1 MDGEL
6 RGFRPLR
13 RARSLAR
20 STGAVTGSC
29 VTVGVTLGALGL
41 GLLLHP
47 ARLELR
53 SRLLA
58 LEHRDLVAQ
67 LPDEFGLPA
76 LFFKQLLDARQQRLD
91 QRRALRFGNLRQ
103 SIRVGHARQVRTS
116 GVGLRVSR

>member
-6 RGFRPLR
+6 RGFGPLR
-13 RARSLAR
+13 RSGSLAR
-20 STGAVTGSC
+20 STGSVTGPG
-29 VTVGVTLGALGL
+29 VTVGGTLGGFGL

-47 ARLELR
+47 ARFECR

-76 LFFKQLLDARQQRLD
+76 LFFKQLLDARQQRFD
-91 QRRALRFGNLRQ
+91 QRRALGFANHGSGFGSVMLDR
-103 SIRVGHARQVRTS
+103 
-116 GVGLRVSR
+116 